1 MSISQ
6 NEEASITTSI
16 PRRKRPKR
24 RKIKFLIILTTAVLV
39 GNSIVGERGLIV
51 MLRANR
57 EVSALSEAISSLQ
70 VENTILRKEI
80 RELQEEPW
88 TIEELARQEL
98 GLIEPGE
105 KLFIV
110 RLKQADDVKASRAS
124 SDSGIAKID

>member
-1 MSISQ
+1 MNIFRTEQ
-6 NEEASITTSI
+6 ANVATSI

-24 RKIKFLIILTTAVLV
+24 RKTRFLISLIAVVLV

-57 EVSALSEAISSLQ
+57 EVSALSQIISSLRI
-70 VENTILRKEI
+70 ENKILREEI

-98 GLIEPGE
+98 GLIKPGE

-110 RLKQADDVKASRAS
+110 RQK
-124 SDSGIAKID
+124 